1 MIDDYKIFRECS
13 PEFIKLC
20 KKSLMDFRNSKENFK
35 GRWISTLGHK
45 KLILNPQKK
54 LDSFKQI
61 LKSPEVINVIKEKFN
76 SDKCNLN
83 HAKISLKKFSSK
95 AIWFPH
101 QDSQYVSSNK
111 NLKGITIAILL
122 EQNIPNC
129 GNLILFKKSNKS
141 KIKHQIIY
149 ASDEKTPQYKCETKN
164 FEPVVITGNAGD
176 IIVWDINTIHASK
189 KNMIQN
195 FDRPIFIFTIVEKKG
210 LNLDLDDEADFC
222 LTYNYD
228 LKVSTILYLFKF
240 IKKIKLYLYQ
250 ILILIHSKLFRS
262 KSVRF

>member
-1 MIDDYKIFRECS
+1 LVIHLEKLNKKKNICNIMIDDYKIFRECS

-83 HAKISLKKFSSK
+83 HAKISFKKFLDE

-101 QDSQYVSSNK
+101 QDSQYVSNVK
-111 NLKGITIAILL
+111 DLKGITIAVLL
-122 EQNIPNC
+122 EKNIDNC
-129 GNLILFKKSNKS
+129 GNLILFKKSNHS
-141 KIKHQIIY
+141 KVKHKIIF
-149 ASDEKTPQYKCETKN
+149 APGENTPQYKADPKN
-164 FEPVVITGNAGD
+164 FEPVVITGDVGD
-176 IIVWDINTIHASK
+176 IIVWDIHTIHASK
-189 KNMIQN
+189 KNIIKN
-195 FDRPIFIFTIVEKKG
+195 FDRPIFIFTIFEKKS
-210 LNLDLDDEADFC
+210 LNLDLDDEGDYC

-228 LKVSTILYLFKF
+228 LKVSYILFFLF
-240 IKKIKLYLYQ
+240 
-250 ILILIHSKLFRS
+250 
-262 KSVRF
+262 